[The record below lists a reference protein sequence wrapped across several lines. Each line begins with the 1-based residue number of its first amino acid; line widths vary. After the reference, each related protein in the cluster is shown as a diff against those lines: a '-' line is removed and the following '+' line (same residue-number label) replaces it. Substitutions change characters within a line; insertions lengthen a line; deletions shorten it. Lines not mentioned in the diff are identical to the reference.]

1 MSIQLQAELAL
12 RLFFA
17 LIIGGLIGSERYLH
31 NKPAGARTHS
41 LVCLASALFMIISIY
56 GFSGSGSG
64 SGINRDPAR
73 LAAQVISGMGFIG
86 AGVIWKEGFNVKGL
100 TTATTLWLT
109 SGLGLAS
116 GAGMYILAIVS
127 AALSYIALHFF
138 YIWENALNKKRVIKG
153 ISYQLEGINFKELEN
168 EIAKIIHQ
176 PIQYEV
182 TGQSENFIITYQFIK
197 NIPDPFY
204 LTIGLKEDIIQV
216 IIFRMPADMR
226 NQGLGSSIIQTL
238 IQWGKINEFEKIT
251 VISRSD
257 ALNFWRRNGF
267 TKVDDKSFVFEIE
280 KSN

>member
-1 MSIQLQAELAL
+1 
-12 RLFFA
+12 
-17 LIIGGLIGSERYLH
+17 
-31 NKPAGARTHS
+31 
-41 LVCLASALFMIISIY
+41 
-56 GFSGSGSG
+56 
-64 SGINRDPAR
+64 
-73 LAAQVISGMGFIG
+73 
-86 AGVIWKEGFNVKGL
+86 
-100 TTATTLWLT
+100 TLWLT

-116 GAGMYILAIVS
+116 GAGLYILAIVS
-127 AALSYIALHFF
+127 AVLSYIALHSFS
-138 YIWENALNKKRVIKG
+138 IWENALNKKRVIKD
-153 ISYQLEGINFKELEN
+153 ITYQLEGINFKELEN

-182 TGQSENFIITYQFIK
+182 TGQPENFVITYQFVK
-197 NIPDPFY
+197 NISDPFY